1 MPLFAEIFKLVRRHV
16 VAMPMN
22 FNSVIEEFNVFKN
35 EPVDMVMVS
44 EKRKIYSIPDI
55 LMVSGLM

>member
-1 MPLFAEIFKLVRRHV
+1 
-16 VAMPMN
+16 MPMN

-55 LMVSGLM
+55 LMVSELM